1 MKRYCVVTHQR
12 TGSTLCLR
20 LLADYLSSENNL
32 CLDLGEIFEPFPSKV
47 LIAYEKE
54 LFAAVT
60 VTDEQHDFDIFITTH
75 NITMLKTLEDTK
87 PFVVKLFGFNYL
99 DNNKKQHIINL
110 LKDMNTEFI
119 WLKRDN
125 LEHIFMSHL
134 LSTYQNKWS
143 DEEYDIVDI
152 DIEQAK
158 IMFDD
163 TKNMYLNTMCF
174 VKEISKTINLHTVT
188 YETMKQDLSQI
199 LGTTINFTDE
209 SKQAKKDYYQYL
221 TNGAEVKE
229 LLHRYLEEHKDI
241 LYA

>member
-32 CLDLGEIFEPFPSKV
+32 CLDLGEIFEPFPSMV
-47 LIAYEKE
+47 LIAHEKE
-54 LFAAVT
+54 LFAAA
-60 VTDEQHDFDIFITTH
+60 TDEQHDFDKIITTH

-87 PFVVKLFGFNYL
+87 PFVVKLFGFSYPG
-99 DNNKKQHIINL
+99 NKKQHIINL

-125 LEHIFMSHL
+125 LEHVFMSHL
-134 LSTYQNKWS
+134 LSTYQNKWN
-143 DEEYDIVDI
+143 DEEYDIVNI
-152 DIEQAK
+152 DPEQAK
-158 IMFDD
+158 IMFND
-163 TKNMYLNTMCF
+163 TKSMYLNTMCF
-174 VKEISKTINLHTVT
+174 VKELPKTIKLHTVT

-199 LGTTINFTDE
+199 LGTTIDFTDE

-229 LLHRYLEEHKDI
+229 LLHRYLEEYKDI